1 MRGEWVYSLTSLLDF
16 LYDVRKQMECDA
28 METLTTKDDL
38 GDRMKAYEAVETD
51 RAFDHTLPLVVRL
64 DGRAFSTFTRGMEKP
79 FDAAM
84 SDIMRETAAY
94 LIEKNHA
101 TVGYTQSDEITLVF
115 DQCEGE
121 TQPLFGARCFKIA
134 SVLAG
139 MASAKFA
146 LLANE
151 HWPERIA
158 RNVPQFDCRAFN
170 VPSRVEAVNCLIWRE
185 NDASRNAIQM
195 VAQSRFSPKQLHGKS
210 CDDLEEMLEREGI
223 RMTDYAER
231 HRFGIYL
238 ARRSMEVELSE
249 AELGRIPEKFRPTGP
264 VVRSRIIDLD
274 IAPLRH
280 HANRVA
286 LIFGETQSAL

>member
-1 MRGEWVYSLTSLLDF
+1 MDGATG
-16 LYDVRKQMECDA
+16 
-28 METLTTKDDL
+28 KDDL
-38 GDRMKAYEAVETD
+38 GDRMKGYECVETA
-51 RAFDHTLPLVVRL
+51 RTFDASLPLVARL

-79 FDAAM
+79 FDAAL
-84 SDIMRETAAY
+84 SNLMREVTAY

-101 TVGYTQSDEITLVF
+101 TIGYTQSDEITLIF
-115 DQCEGE
+115 DACEGE
-121 TQPLFGARCFKIA
+121 TQPLFGGRCFKIA

-210 CDDLEEMLEREGI
+210 CDDLEVMLRAIGVE
-223 RMTDYAER
+223 MTDYEAR
-231 HRFGIYL
+231 HRFGTYL
-238 ARRSMEVELSE
+238 ARRNVEVTLTGDEL
-249 AELGRIPEKFRPTGP
+249 ARIPEMHRPTGP
-264 VVRSRIIDLD
+264 VVRSRILEQGF
-274 IAPLRH
+274 APLRN
-280 HANRVA
+280 HADRVA
-286 LIFGETQSAL
+286 MIFGTTPEAPPHG